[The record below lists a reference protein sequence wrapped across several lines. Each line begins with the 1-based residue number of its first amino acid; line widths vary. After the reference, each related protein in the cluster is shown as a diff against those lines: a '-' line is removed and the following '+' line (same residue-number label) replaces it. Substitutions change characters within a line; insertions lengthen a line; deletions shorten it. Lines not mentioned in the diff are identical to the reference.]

1 MSLNLRRR
9 RRPPP
14 AIPIVSLIDI
24 MVVLLIFVVATTTF
38 KKNQTR
44 MEIALP
50 TSKSM
55 GTTTSA
61 PDQRVTLGITK
72 TNEVFLDGA
81 PVKIETLAQ
90 ALKTFRT
97 TQPAAK
103 LELEADTATALGT
116 LIQVWDALKEAGIA
130 ITDVPARIQR
140 AGAPA
145 AE

>member
-50 TSKSM
+50 TSKNM
-55 GTTTSA
+55 GATTNA
-61 PDQRVTLGITK
+61 PDQRATLGITK
-72 TNEVFLDGA
+72 TNEIFLDGA
-81 PVKIETLAQ
+81 PVKLENLAQ
-90 ALKTFRT
+90 ALKTFRA
-97 TQPAAK
+97 TQPSAK
-103 LELEADTATALGT
+103 LELEADAASALGT
-116 LIQVWDALKEAGIA
+116 LVKVWDALKEADIPIA
-130 ITDVPARIQR
+130 DVPARIQR
-140 AGAPA
+140 AGAGN
-145 AE
+145 

>member
-50 TSKSM
+50 SSKSL
-55 GTTTSA
+55 GTTTNA
-61 PDQRVTLGITK
+61 PDARITLGITR
-72 TNEVFLDGA
+72 TNEIFLDA
-81 PVKIETLAQ
+81 TPVKIEVLPQ
-90 ALKTFRT
+90 ALKNLRT

-116 LIQVWDALKEAGIA
+116 LLRVWDALTEAGIPV
-130 ITDVPARIQR
+130 TDVPARIQR
-140 AGAPA
+140 AGGS
-145 AE
+145 

>member
-1 MSLNLRRR
+1 MSLNLRRP

-24 MVVLLIFVVATTTF
+24 MIVLLIFVVATTTF

-61 PDQRVTLGITK
+61 PEERSTLGITK
-72 TNEVFLDGA
+72 TNEIFLDGA
-81 PVKIETLAQ
+81 PVKIENLAQ

-97 TQPAAK
+97 AQPAAK
-103 LELEADTATALGT
+103 LELEADGASALST
-116 LIQVWDALKEAGIA
+116 LVQVWDALKDAGIPV
-130 ITDVPARIQR
+130 TEVPARIQR
-140 AGAPA
+140 AGGS
-145 AE
+145 